1 MKDTYYINK
10 QYHTLVRVTYNPTKR
25 QYNVL
30 DYSRY
35 EDEQMSVAEFCE
47 RVEKEYEPIRRA
59 KIVETPA
66 GTHAIVVR
74 SKSTKAITF
83 KTYRTFEDAYA
94 QAIRESLPLVT
105 YIKGTQGT
113 AIGLNTI
120 RSVVVV
126 SKYYRKGYY
135 LLRAFDREYNR

>member
-35 EDEQMSVAEFCE
+35 EDERMSVAEFCE

-74 SKSTKAITF
+74 SKSTKAITL

-113 AIGLNTI
+113 AIGLNTT
-120 RSVVVV
+120 RTVVIV
-126 SKYYRKGYY
+126 SKYYKKDYY
-135 LLRAFDREYNR
+135 LIRAFDREYNR

>member
-35 EDEQMSVAEFCE
+35 EDERMSVAEFCE

-105 YIKGTQGT
+105 YVKGTQGT

-120 RSVVVV
+120 RSVGVV
-126 SKYYRKGYY
+126 SKYYRKDYY

>member
-35 EDEQMSVAEFCE
+35 EDERMSVAEFCE

-66 GTHAIVVR
+66 GTHAIAVR

-94 QAIRESLPLVT
+94 QAIRENLPLVT

-126 SKYYRKGYY
+126 SKYYRKDYY

>member
-10 QYHTLVRVTYNPTKR
+10 QYNTLVRVTYNPTKR

-35 EDEQMSVAEFCE
+35 EDERMSVAEFCE

-120 RSVVVV
+120 RSVVVI
-126 SKYYRKGYY
+126 SKYYRKDYY